1 LLQLTKGG
9 DTQMSSQKLENK
21 PLTEVTLEGFR
32 SINSLQKFKLE
43 KINVFIGANGA
54 GKSNLIGMFHLLSA
68 SARGYLQQFVAERG
82 GANRL
87 LHFGRKITSHIKI
100 ELNFDNLNGYS
111 IDLFPDDQDTIFYNS
126 ESCWFWDKTKH
137 EKRFDI
143 PLGSGHKE
151 SKLKQS
157 SDQQKIAKHVYSRL
171 ESWRIYHFHDTGQ
184 SSLLKVKQPISDNEF
199 LRPNGSNLAPFLYHL
214 KLKYKSEYEAILRAV
229 RFVAPF
235 IREFKLHPDR
245 IDPNFMMLEWAHVK
259 TDAYFNANDLSDGT
273 LRFICLAT
281 LLLQPDPPSIIIMDE
296 PELGLHPQA
305 IQVLVEMMRQTN
317 NRTNT
322 QLIIATQ
329 SVTLVNHL
337 NPSEVIITECK
348 DGESTFRR
356 LTTESLDQW
365 LNQYNLGDLWEKNI
379 FGGIPH

>member
-1 LLQLTKGG
+1 
-9 DTQMSSQKLENK
+9 MSSQKLENK